1 MSEED
6 VIYQRLKEYLKQQNW
21 IILGGEPPGGT
32 NHIPVI
38 EVRNS
43 LTLQKGSKGSKKI
56 DLVAFKSSFF
66 LLLELK
72 HSYSYSDISK
82 LNVLIKYPSG
92 REAFLNALLAKGLL
106 KSNNISIDYQQY
118 ILSSYYL
125 IKAVG
130 YNTSTKLAPEDFITF
145 LVCTNFVKPSFGKQ
159 ISNQVKALFTDLI
172 HF

>member
-1 MSEED
+1 MLEENI
-6 VIYQRLKEYLKQQNW
+6 VYQQLKEYLQQHNW

-32 NHIPVI
+32 NHIPII
-38 EVRNS
+38 EVRDS
-43 LTLQKGSKGSKKI
+43 LNLEKGSKKI

-72 HSYSYSDISK
+72 RSYSYSDISK
-82 LNVLIKYPSG
+82 LNAMIKHPSG

-106 KSNNISIDYQQY
+106 KSNNIIIDYQQY
-118 ILSSYYL
+118 IVSPHYL

-130 YNTSTKLAPEDFITF
+130 YNASTKYAPEDFITF
-145 LVCTNFVKPSFGKQ
+145 LVYASFVRPSFGKQ